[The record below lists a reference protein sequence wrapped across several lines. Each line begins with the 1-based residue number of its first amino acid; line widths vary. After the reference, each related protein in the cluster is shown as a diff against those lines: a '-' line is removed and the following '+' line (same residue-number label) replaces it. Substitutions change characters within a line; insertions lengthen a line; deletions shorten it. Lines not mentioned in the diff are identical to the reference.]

1 MLNILTEFNQL
12 RKPARTYFCYLFQR
26 HIPNRMPNITLDIL
40 KQNLEKI
47 LTEVKEI
54 HIGYIL
60 DPKGYQIIDN
70 ISKNK
75 DYQVGK
81 NTNRSDRGFFYRAV
95 KEKKCILTDPYPS
108 TLTGG
113 LVVSAAMPVYNDKNE
128 LLYIVVI
135 DISLE
140 EVFKAVKKAS
150 GSKYFINFSKT
161 VYTFFSAAL
170 FMIAVFLF
178 FNGIASFFHIESLF
192 ADNAKK
198 MFHSTILL
206 TLSLAIFDLVKTIFE
221 QEVLERHE
229 NEHPSQIHKTMVKFL
244 GSIIIALAIES
255 LMLVFKFA
263 LTAPDKLV
271 FATYLIG
278 AVTVLIFGLAYYIKS
293 VSQADIIEEKCEK

>member
-1 MLNILTEFNQL
+1 MLNILTDFNKI

-40 KQNLEKI
+40 HQDLEKI
-47 LTEVKEI
+47 MTEVKEI

-60 DPKGYQIIDN
+60 DPKGEQVIDN
-70 ISKNK
+70 LSKTEK
-75 DYQVGK
+75 YKIGK
-81 NTNRSDRGFFYRAV
+81 NINRSDRGFFYRAV

-108 TLTGG
+108 SLTGG
-113 LVVSAAMPVYNDKNE
+113 LVVSAAMPIYNDKNE

-135 DISLE
+135 DIELE
-140 EVFKAVKKAS
+140 DVFKAVKKAS
-150 GSKYFINFSKT
+150 GVQYFHNFSKI
-161 VYTFFSAAL
+161 VYAMFSLAL
-170 FMIAVFLF
+170 FTIALFLF

-221 QEVLERHE
+221 EEVLGKHSQD
-229 NEHPSQIHKTMVKFL
+229 HPSQIHKTMVKFL

-263 LTAPDKLV
+263 LTAPNQLTY
-271 FATYLIG
+271 ATYLIG
-278 AVTVLIFGLAYYIKS
+278 AVTFLIFGLAYYIKS

>member
-1 MLNILTEFNQL
+1 MLNILTEFNKL

-26 HIPNRMPNITLDIL
+26 HIPNRMPNITLDVL
-40 KQNLEKI
+40 KQDLNKI
-47 LTEVKEI
+47 MTEVKEI

-60 DPKGYQIIDN
+60 DPKGEQVIEN

-75 DYQVGK
+75 DFRIGK
-81 NTNRSDRGFFYRAV
+81 SINRSDRGFFYRAV
-95 KEKKCILTDPYPS
+95 KEKKCVLTDPYPS

-113 LVVSAAMPVYNDKNE
+113 LVVSAAMPIYNDKNE

-150 GSKYFINFSKT
+150 GTQYFVNFSKV
-161 VYTFFSAAL
+161 VYAMFSLAL
-170 FMIAVFLF
+170 FAIALFLF

-221 QEVLERHE
+221 QEVLEKHE
-229 NEHPSQIHKTMVKFL
+229 HEHPSQIHKTMVKFL

-263 LTAPDKLV
+263 LTAPNKLV
-271 FATYLIG
+271 YATYLIG
-278 AVTVLIFGLAYYIKS
+278 AVTLLIFGLAYYIKS
-293 VSQADIIEEKCEK
+293 VSQADVIEEKCEK

>member
-1 MLNILTEFNQL
+1 MLNVLTEFNKL

-47 LTEVKEI
+47 ITEVNEV
-54 HIGYIL
+54 HIAYIL
-60 DPKGYQIIDN
+60 DPKGEQVIDN
-70 ISKNK
+70 ISKRKNFRI
-75 DYQVGK
+75 GK
-81 NTNRSDRGFFYRAV
+81 NVNRSDRGFFYRAV

-113 LVVSAAMPVYNDKNE
+113 LVVSAAMPIYNDQNE

-135 DISLE
+135 DIALE
-140 EVFKAVKKAS
+140 EVFKAVKRAS
-150 GSKYFINFSKT
+150 GTEIFINFSKII
-161 VYTFFSAAL
+161 YTLFATAL
-170 FMIAVFLF
+170 FAIAMFLF

-192 ADNAKK
+192 GDNAKK

-221 QEVLERHE
+221 QEVLEKHE
-229 NEHPSQIHKTMVKFL
+229 HEHPSQIHKTMVKFL

-263 LTAPDKLV
+263 LSAPSQIIY
-271 FATYLIG
+271 ATYLIG

-293 VSQADIIEEKCEK
+293 VSQADIIEEQCEK

>member
-1 MLNILTEFNQL
+1 MLNILSDFNKI

-26 HIPNRMPNITLDIL
+26 HIPNRMPDITLDIL

-54 HIGYIL
+54 HVGYIL
-60 DPKGYQIIDN
+60 DGKGEQIIDN
-70 ISKNK
+70 ISKTK
-75 DYQVGK
+75 DYQIGK
-81 NTNRSDRGFFYRAV
+81 DINRSDRGFFYRAV

-113 LVVSAAMPVYNDKNE
+113 LIVSAAMPIYNDKNE

-135 DISLE
+135 DIALE
-140 EVFKAVKKAS
+140 EVFKAVKKAG
-150 GSKYFINFSKT
+150 GSQYFINFSKI
-161 VYTFFSAAL
+161 VYAMFSLAL
-170 FMIAVFLF
+170 FTIALFLF
-178 FNGIASFFHIESLF
+178 FNGIASFFHIDSLF

-229 NEHPSQIHKTMVKFL
+229 HEHPSQIHKTMVKFL

-263 LTAPDKLV
+263 LTAPDKLIY
-271 FATYLIG
+271 ATYLIG

-293 VSQADIIEEKCEK
+293 VSQADVIEEKCEK

>member
-1 MLNILTEFNQL
+1 MLSVLTEFNKI
-12 RKPARTYFCYLFQR
+12 RKPARTYLCYLLQR
-26 HIPNRMPNITLDIL
+26 HIPNRMPEITLEAL
-40 KQNLEKI
+40 HQNLEKV

-60 DPKGYQIIDN
+60 DPKGYQVVDN
-70 ISKNK
+70 ISKNEK
-75 DYQVGK
+75 YRVGK

-95 KEKKCILTDPYPS
+95 KEKKCVLTDPYPS

-113 LVVSAAMPVYNDKNE
+113 LVVSAAMPIYNDKNE

-140 EVFKAVKKAS
+140 DIFRAVKKAN
-150 GSKYFINFSKT
+150 GSQYFVNFSKV
-161 VYTFFSAAL
+161 VYTMFSLAL
-170 FMIAVFLF
+170 FTIALFLF

-192 ADNAKK
+192 DDNAKK

-221 QEVLERHE
+221 QEVLEKHE
-229 NEHPSQIHKTMVKFL
+229 HEHPSQIHKTMVKFL

-263 LTAPDKLV
+263 LTAPNKLIY
-271 FATYLIG
+271 ATYLIG
-278 AVTVLIFGLAYYIKS
+278 AVTLLIFGLAYYIKS
-293 VSQADIIEEKCEK
+293 VSQADVIEEKCEK